1 MRLRLARLIPAL
13 LLISGAVSAGE
24 AWHVAGPPP
33 DSWQRDRVAN
43 LTAHRRAVM
52 DRLGPQAI
60 LVLYAAEPRNY
71 AGDVDWPYRQENDF
85 YYLTAISQPGAVLVL
100 VPGAETAR
108 EILFLPPSN
117 PAQESWTGHLL
128 TPEEARHISGIQQIV
143 DTRRLGEFLRLL
155 APQAGEIFDIKGAP
169 APRGADVPA
178 PPPLPEDTAEKFHA
192 IRERSARGETH
203 IYLLSN
209 STAEHQREID
219 LASKLAALSP
229 RLPAEDAAALI
240 ASLRTVK
247 SAREVDLL
255 RHAIDITAEAFER
268 AYALAAPGLPEY
280 EIQAQFEFT
289 FLRRNAHWG
298 YPCIIGSGA
307 NATTLHYESNRD
319 TMPPGGLLL
328 MDAAAEF
335 DGYSG
340 DVTRTVPLGG
350 RFTREQAQI
359 YRLVWEAQRAAIRM
373 ARAGHKTGAGS
384 PENVQGAAV
393 AVFERGLF
401 QLGLMTDASSDRQLH
416 VWFPH
421 GISHSIGLNVHD
433 PSPGDLQPGMVVT
446 VEPGLYF
453 RPDALDN
460 LPKNPEND
468 RFIAAVRP
476 VFEKYKGI
484 GVRIE
489 DDVLIT
495 DGDPEV
501 LSSAVPSRLEDVEST
516 IARLHTRLKSTPLP

>member
-1 MRLRLARLIPAL
+1 M
-13 LLISGAVSAGE
+13 
-24 AWHVAGPPP
+24 
-33 DSWQRDRVAN
+33 
-43 LTAHRRAVM
+43 
-52 DRLGPQAI
+52 
-60 LVLYAAEPRNY
+60 
-71 AGDVDWPYRQENDF
+71 
-85 YYLTAISQPGAVLVL
+85 L

-108 EILFLPPSN
+108 EILFLPHAD

-128 TPEEARHISGIQQIV
+128 TPEEARRISGIQQV
-143 DTRRLGEFLRLL
+143 FDARRLGEFLRLL
-155 APQAGEIFDIKGAP
+155 APQAGDLFDLKAAP
-169 APRGADVPA
+169 APRGSAVPA
-178 PPPLPEDTAEKFHA
+178 APPLPEDTAEKYRA

-203 IYLLSN
+203 IYLLSRGA
-209 STAEHQREID
+209 AEHQREID
-219 LASKLAALSP
+219 LAAKLAAVSP
-229 RLPAEDAAALI
+229 RLPAEDATALV
-240 ASLRTVK
+240 ASLRTIK

-255 RHAIDITAEAFER
+255 RHAIEITAEAFER
-268 AYALAAPGLPEY
+268 AYALAAPGMPEY

-298 YPCIIGSGA
+298 YPSIIGSGA

-335 DGYSG
+335 DGYSA
-340 DVTRTVPLGG
+340 DVTRTIPLGG

-359 YRLVWEAQRAAIRM
+359 YRLVWEAQQAAIRM
-373 ARAGHKTGAGS
+373 ARAGRKTGTGS
-384 PENVQGAAV
+384 PQNVQGAAA

-401 QLGLMTDASSDRQLH
+401 QLGLMTDASSDRQLR
-416 VWFPH
+416 VWFTH

-433 PSPGDLQPGMVVT
+433 PSPADLQPGMVVT

-460 LPKNPEND
+460 LPKTAENE

-495 DGDPEV
+495 AGDPEV
-501 LSSAVPSRLEDVEST
+501 LSSAVPSKLEDVEST
-516 IARLHTRLKSTPLP
+516 IARLHARLKSAPLP